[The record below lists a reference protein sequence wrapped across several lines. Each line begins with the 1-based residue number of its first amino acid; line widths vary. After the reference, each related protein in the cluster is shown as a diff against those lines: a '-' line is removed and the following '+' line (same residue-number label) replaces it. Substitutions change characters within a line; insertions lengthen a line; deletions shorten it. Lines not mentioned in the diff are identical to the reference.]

1 MGRNNI
7 RYAKG
12 LYSPFQ
18 LLGAAN
24 AHFALSEAYTSTFPE
39 DQETMS
45 QTPIDM
51 DKSLASA
58 TNRIL
63 AVELYFKSLLVA
75 LPVPVPMVHDLVV
88 LFEHLPPE
96 VCNTITQHYNHYT
109 RQISSDHAQAVIIT
123 FRLNVA
129 VDVGKMKS
137 EIVQPD
143 INLSLATLLELN
155 RDGFVDSRYLFERAV
170 TDESRHYI
178 YHYRRLAIL
187 CRVLRE
193 ILDVSLAAASANPQ

>member
-1 MGRNNI
+1 MGKNNI
-7 RYAKG
+7 WYAKG

-18 LLGAAN
+18 LLEAAN
-24 AHFALSEAYTSTFPE
+24 AHFALSEVYTSTFPD
-39 DQETMS
+39 DQEAMS
-45 QTPIDM
+45 KTAIDM
-51 DKSLASA
+51 AQSLASA

-75 LPVPVPMVHDLVV
+75 LPVEVPRVHDLVV

-96 VCNTITQHYNHYT
+96 VCSTITQLYNQYT
-109 RQISSDHAQAVIIT
+109 RQISSDHAQAVRIT
-123 FRLNVA
+123 FRLKA
-129 VDVGKMKS
+129 SVDVGQMKS
-137 EIVQPD
+137 ETARADV
-143 INLSLATLLELN
+143 NLSLPTLLELN
-155 RDGFVDSRYLFERAV
+155 REGFVDSRYLFERAV

-193 ILDVSLAAASANPQ
+193 ILEVSLSAATATPK